1 MTDEEVPLHRSYRG
15 PHRVCAFLRQVR
27 RRNNMSLSRLEAE
40 HGLSA
45 VVIGAYERG
54 DRNPPLWKLEAALNI
69 FGYRLDVVPLDD
81 NAARLPTEDVVATL
95 RLLADFLAERGEKD
109 VDLLALSGAATS
121 S

>member
-1 MTDEEVPLHRSYRG
+1 MTESDEATHRTFRG

-27 RRNNMSLSRLEAE
+27 RRNGMSLSRLEAE

-54 DRNPPLWKLEAALNI
+54 DRNPPLHKLERALNI
-69 FGYRLDVVPLDD
+69 FGYRLDVVPMDD

-109 VDLLALSGAATS
+109 VDLLALSGAAAS